1 MDKLNKCLAEVVLIN
16 PKSCQKSG
24 KTDSTWDP
32 RYILFKQVQGHAGKA
47 EDGEKGHKSGSCR
60 ICASSRQASY
70 AHFSLV
76 ICRASIRTFSNPCT
90 NFGARVVE

>member
-1 MDKLNKCLAEVVLIN
+1 MDKSNKCLVDVGSKIY
-16 PKSCQKSG
+16 PV
-24 KTDSTWDP
+24 
-32 RYILFKQVQGHAGKA
+32 QVQGHAGKA
-47 EDGEKGHKSGSCR
+47 EDGEKYHKSGSCR